1 MRIHAYYVYILTN
14 RPNGI
19 LYIGITNNLT
29 RRLFEHRQGTA
40 SRFTRRYNCTRL
52 VWYEAHT
59 DVTEAIL
66 REKRLKKWR
75 RAWKIDLIEEINPCW
90 QDLNSTVVM

>member
-1 MRIHAYYVYILTN
+1 MHCHTYYVYILTN
-14 RPNGI
+14 RPNGT

-40 SRFTRRYNCTRL
+40 SRFTQRYNCTHL
-52 VWYEAHT
+52 VWYETYT
-59 DVTEAIL
+59 DVKEAIL

-75 RAWKIDLIEEINPCW
+75 RAWKIELIEGMNPRW
-90 QDLNSTVVM
+90 RDLNSTVAL